1 MRFALLALLALLA
14 TAACAPR
21 IAIGYDSTAKM
32 TGPLANLMPIAR
44 RTAITGEA
52 AAPVPEGRN
61 YSFGLGFGDKS
72 MNVGLRVQGNNITSS
87 TLDNND
93 GPQYLSAA
101 AALDLRFSFLR
112 WKGLAA
118 TGFLAPGRTV
128 LIDSVN
134 GERSWGS
141 GIRYGGAASYSL
153 LGFTVFADFYQE
165 KLVFSDGPATGN
177 SSRSGITLGLAFQ
190 P

>member
-1 MRFALLALLALLA
+1 MRLALLGFLA
-14 TAACAPR
+14 TAACSPR

-44 RTAITGEA
+44 RTALTGEE
-52 AAPVPEGRN
+52 AAPIPEGRN
-61 YSFGLGFGDKS
+61 YSLGLGFGDK
-72 MNVGLRVQGNNITSS
+72 NLTLGLRVQGNNISSS
-87 TLDNND
+87 TLDTE

-101 AALDLRFSFLR
+101 AALDFRYSILR

-118 TGFLAPGRTV
+118 TGFLAPGRTL
-128 LIDSVN
+128 LIDSTD

-141 GIRYGGAASYSL
+141 GIRYGGAASFAL
-153 LGFTVFADFYQE
+153 AGFSVFADFYQE
-165 KLVFSDGPATGN
+165 KLIFSDGPAAGN
-177 SSRSGITLGLAFQ
+177 SARSGVTLGLAFQ